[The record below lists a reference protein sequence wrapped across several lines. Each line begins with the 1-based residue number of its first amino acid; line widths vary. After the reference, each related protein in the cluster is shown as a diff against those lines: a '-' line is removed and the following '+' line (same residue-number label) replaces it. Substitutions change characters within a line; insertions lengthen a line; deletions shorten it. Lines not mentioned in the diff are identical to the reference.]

1 MRIFLKHGV
10 YNINFKIAADYEW
23 ILRVFSKDSVKATY
37 IDKLILR
44 QRIGGKSNG
53 SLLKIVQ
60 VMIEDYKALRSN
72 QNGLVESV
80 KILTRKKLSKL
91 DQFNL
96 WPSK

>member
-1 MRIFLKHGV
+1 
-10 YNINFKIAADYEW
+10 
-23 ILRVFSKDSVKATY
+23 VFSKDSVKATY

-91 DQFNL
+91 DQSNL

>member
-1 MRIFLKHGV
+1 
-10 YNINFKIAADYEW
+10 
-23 ILRVFSKDSVKATY
+23 VFSKDSVKVTY